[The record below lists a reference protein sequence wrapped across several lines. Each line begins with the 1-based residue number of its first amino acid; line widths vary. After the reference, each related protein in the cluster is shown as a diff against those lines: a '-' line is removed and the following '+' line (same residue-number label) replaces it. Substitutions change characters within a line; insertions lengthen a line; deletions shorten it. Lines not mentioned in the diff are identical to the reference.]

1 MNTSKFNRKLDQ
13 SPTLWQV
20 FQSVLAAIFGVQKNA
35 NRERDFQHGKPWQY
49 IVMGIVVVLFILLGI
64 YGLVGV
70 VLSGAGS

>member
-20 FQSVLAAIFGVQKNA
+20 FQSVLFGVQKNA